1 MFRCATFSTSEP
13 RLQLLGG
20 FAGRTGP
27 KHRNT
32 PAFPQVGGA
41 DGERPPPKTA
51 QKSRTMAKSA
61 PFSCETIQNPQ
72 GRDRGQGR
80 GLATINILLELGRV
94 LGR

>member
-20 FAGRTGP
+20 FAGQTDPKRRTVP
-27 KHRNT
+27 T
-32 PAFPQVGGA
+32 FPQVSEA
-41 DGERPPPKTA
+41 DSGLLPPKTA

>member
-20 FAGRTGP
+20 FADQIGP
-27 KHRNT
+27 KRHAA
-32 PAFPQVGGA
+32 PFSQVGEA
-41 DGERPPPKTA
+41 DSEQPPPKTA